1 MSEKEFLMC
10 IVFSYTLNAESTC
23 LYITLYQK
31 NIITTTP
38 NENEEILEFERIEEG
53 NKIFLYF

>member
-1 MSEKEFLMC
+1 MC